1 MQDERQQAGG
11 VPTGEMTM
19 IPVRSSGVLA
29 FVLEVALLCA
39 AGLWAIKVLPL
50 ATAWA
55 LVVVLVPLILL
66 WGLFL
71 SPQAPW
77 RFRWPVLPLV
87 AHALFAVGVLAL
99 ATSGH
104 FWFAGIMA
112 VLTLASGLSTW
123 LKRDVL
129 AADAL
134 QQRQARVRP
143 GGRRAAR

>member
-1 MQDERQQAGG
+1 MQDERQNARE
-11 VPTGEMTM
+11 VPAEEPATL
-19 IPVRSSGVLA
+19 PARSSGILA
-29 FVLEVALLCA
+29 FVLEVAMLCA

-55 LVVVLVPLILL
+55 LLVVLVPLVLL

-77 RFRWPVLPLV
+77 RFGWPVLPLV
-87 AHALFAVGVLAL
+87 THALFAVGVLAL
-99 ATSGH
+99 AMSGH

-112 VLTLASGLSTW
+112 VLTLASALSTW
-123 LKRDVL
+123 RMRDVL
-129 AADAL
+129 GTEAT
-134 QQRQARVRP
+134 QQRKPRSRP